1 MGSFYANDNARLS
14 EARAPR
20 DSQAWQH
27 ALDLALAAHNSEDA
41 LARYPHVA
49 FAFPSSAPNPY
60 TRDYPLLDYRELKE
74 WASSRGW
81 RVRPAPER
89 APASEK
95 YSPPVR
101 FTRLPSRYH

>member
-1 MGSFYANDNARLS
+1 MHATQAVAR
-14 EARAPR
+14 R
-20 DSQAWQH
+20 DSRAWQS
-27 ALDLALAAHNSEDA
+27 ALDQALSAHDSEDA

-49 FAFPSSAPNPY
+49 FAFPSSSPNPY
-60 TRDYPLLDYRELKE
+60 SRDYPLLDYRELKE
-74 WASSRGW
+74 WATSRGW

-101 FTRLPSRYH
+101 FTRLHQGSARPAAGPRRH

>member
-14 EARAPR
+14 AVHAPR
-20 DSQAWQH
+20 DSQAWQQ

-60 TRDYPLLDYRELKE
+60 SREYPLLDYRELKE

-89 APASEK
+89 APAGEK